1 MATIEKNKS
10 IDKNQG
16 EDRQSSNNTNLETE
30 LISLTKKI
38 TLNGSL
44 GKKAIIAKSSVPES
58 HRSMADSY
66 RIIKKVFGSIV
77 IFCPLTKS
85 EKELLNKF
93 DFKPLENSSGKEI
106 KRELDLLV
114 KWASSI
120 NSELSHASE
129 KIIEIRCKELKN
141 IMAKSFVQRPNSDFD
156 GYKLLET
163 YFENISK
170 Y

>member
-1 MATIEKNKS
+1 MATIEKNKT
-10 IDKNQG
+10 IETNQV
-16 EDRQSSNNTNLETE
+16 EDRKSSNNTSTDTE
-30 LISLTKKI
+30 LLSLTKKI

-44 GKKAIIAKSSVPES
+44 GKKAIVAKSSVPES
-58 HRSMADSY
+58 HRNMADSY
-66 RIIKKVFGSIV
+66 RIIKKIFGSIV
-77 IFCPLTKS
+77 IFCPLTRN
-85 EKELLNKF
+85 EKELLSKF
-93 DFKPLENSSGKEI
+93 DFKALEVSSGKEI
-106 KRELDLLV
+106 KRELDLLI

-120 NSELSHASE
+120 NSELSYASE

-141 IMAKSFVQRPNSDFD
+141 IMTKSFAQRPNGNFD